1 MNHVNDSSKGMRAK
15 EVKRSSINPWMVFII
30 LLLFVYFLLFIGQPL
45 IKGDWC
51 LLNDYMGYYSAGQIM
66 NKVEPSLVYDFNLL
80 KDYQADILRSCGSYE
95 PGAEVISMVYL
106 PVFMAPFQLFALL
119 DFSIS
124 TMLWIILNFTLLSLY
139 LVFFAKK
146 VFEKKLSLQVV
157 ILIFVSI
164 PVFRNFIHGQVNL
177 LLLISMGE
185 FVRAIVSEKQ
195 FRAGLWLGLILIKPQ
210 MLILLLPF
218 LLIQRKYKALVG
230 FVVSSCIIVSAS
242 FLFGGIDGMV
252 NFKNIIFESAKGGA
266 TSNYELMM
274 NWRAVSYYVTQLAG
288 DGTGNA
294 VLIGGS
300 VLTAAIPLVVFRKR
314 LAVDSPMFMVAL
326 LGVMA
331 ATTLVTYHAHTHSA
345 MILIPLLLYLLL
357 NGQLR
362 ERMFNLWFL
371 APSVFNLTQFLVGAL
386 VILSI
391 LPFGF
396 GYYVNFSNG
405 LILFVI
411 NFILLGWAVCQ
422 ARPGDEKPHLSEG

>member
-1 MNHVNDSSKGMRAK
+1 MSDANKQP
-15 EVKRSSINPWMVFII
+15 KRVEMEGLGALFRKPWMFFI
-30 LLLFVYFLLFIGQPL
+30 LFVLLAYFLVYIGQPVAE
-45 IKGDWC
+45 DEWC
-51 LLNDYMGYYSAGQIM
+51 LLNDYLGYYSAGQIM
-66 NKVEPSLVYDFNLL
+66 NAEGAASVYDFDLL
-80 KDYQADILRSCGSYE
+80 GKYQDKLFESCGIDGSE
-95 PGAEVISMVYL
+95 EDTLAMLYL
-106 PVFMAPFQLFALL
+106 PVFFVPFQVLALINYPASVVTWLVMNVALL
-119 DFSIS
+119 IY
-124 TMLWIILNFTLLSLY
+124 Y
-139 LVFFAKK
+139 LFFFAKQLFGK
-146 VFEKKLSLQVV
+146 RPSPQI
-157 ILIFVSI
+157 ILMVLVSI
-164 PVFRNFIHGQVNL
+164 PVFRNLIHGQVNL
-177 LLLISMGE
+177 LLLIAMGE
-185 FVRAIVSEKQ
+185 FARAVLARKEIK
-195 FRAGLWLGLILIKPQ
+195 AGLWLGGLMIKPQ
-210 MLILLLPF
+210 FLIFLLPF
-218 LLIQRKYKALVG
+218 LLIQKKWKALLG
-230 FVVSSCIIVSAS
+230 FIIATVFLFGAS
-242 FLFGGIDGMV
+242 FLAVGWEGILSLKESIVTAANGGG
-252 NFKNIIFESAKGGA
+252 S
-266 TSNYELMM
+266 SHSELMM

-300 VLTAAIPLVVFRKR
+300 VLTAAVPLVVFRKK

-345 MILIPLLLYLLL
+345 MILIPLLLYLYL

-405 LILFVI
+405 LILFVM

-422 ARPGDEKPHLSEG
+422 ARPRDEKLHLSEG